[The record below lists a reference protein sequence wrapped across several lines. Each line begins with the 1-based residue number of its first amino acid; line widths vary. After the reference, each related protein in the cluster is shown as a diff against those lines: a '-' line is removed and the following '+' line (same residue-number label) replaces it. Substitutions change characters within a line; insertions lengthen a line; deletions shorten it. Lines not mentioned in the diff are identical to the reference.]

1 MKEVLDK
8 DVEHMVTTS
17 KKISCIC
24 KNFTPYLEC
33 LGRNLDPET
42 LFPGFLLER
51 KEHLIMKERKR
62 SHMGV

>member
-1 MKEVLDK
+1 
-8 DVEHMVTTS
+8 MVTTS